1 MTFQNANKN
10 VQMLTMKIDNIN
22 IEQVKEFN
30 FLGLIIYTN
39 LNLKRHIEKMSNA
52 CSNNTGIKQNKTRYL
67 NKLKR
72 YRIH

>member
-1 MTFQNANKN
+1 MTFQNGNKN

-39 LNLKRHIEKMSNA
+39 LYMKRHIEK
-52 CSNNTGIKQNKTRYL
+52 CQTHVLKILVL
-67 NKLKR
+67 NKIKHV
-72 YRIH
+72 ISTN